1 MTTWTLQDYTP
12 EEDEAWAMLEKE
24 QQWLEGSKAD
34 ALKKLDPNL
43 KVINSTER
51 KADMY
56 WNNRIVKETFT
67 YMHEGKEISEDYY
80 EVSEVY
86 YNDKDEPC
94 GYCKATVGGETLDEA
109 REVYSRMSEAFA
121 HPVLDAKTD
130 FNHKFNDEED
140 DGKEKA

>member
-1 MTTWTLQDYTP
+1 MTTWTLHDYTP

-24 QQWLEGSKAD
+24 QQWLEKSKAD

-51 KADMY
+51 KVDMY
-56 WNNRIVKETFT
+56 WNNRVDKETIT
-67 YMHEGKEISEDYY
+67 YMHEGKEVTEYYY
-80 EVSEVY
+80 EISEVY

-94 GYCKATVGGETLDEA
+94 GYCKATVGGETFDEM
-109 REVYSRMSEAFA
+109 REVYSRMAEAFKYD
-121 HPVLDAKTD
+121 VLDAKTD

>member
-24 QQWLEGSKAD
+24 QQWLEKSKAD

-43 KVINSTER
+43 KVINSNER
-51 KADMY
+51 KVDMY
-56 WNNRIVKETFT
+56 WNNRIVKETVK
-67 YMHEGKEISEDYY
+67 YMHEGKEVTEYYY

-94 GYCKATVGGETLDEA
+94 GYCKATVGGETFDEM
-109 REVYSRMSEAFA
+109 REVYSRMSEAFKFD
-121 HPVLDAKTD
+121 VLDATTD

-140 DGKEKA
+140 DGKEEA

>member
-34 ALKKLDPNL
+34 ALKKLDPNI
-43 KVINSTER
+43 KVINAER
-51 KADMY
+51 KDDMY
-56 WNNRIVKETFT
+56 WNNRVVKETIT
-67 YMHEGKEISEDYY
+67 YMHEGKEVTEYYY

-94 GYCKATVGGETLDEA
+94 GYCKATVGGETFDEM
-109 REVYSRMSEAFA
+109 REVYSRMAEAFKYD
-121 HPVLDAKTD
+121 VLDAKTD
-130 FNHKFNDEED
+130 FNNKFNEDEEE
-140 DGKEKA
+140 GKEYE